1 MIEFCVTL
9 CIVALAGLL
18 WAEDSD
24 SQTLKWWTKPLA
36 SAAFVGIALAGGAR
50 EYPYGQAILVGLLL
64 SMLGDILLIPAGA
77 VPAFQLGA
85 ASFLAGHVAYCFA
98 FVWRGI
104 ALAPTLQA
112 GVLVAAV
119 AVAVLWWLIQ
129 VVPDGMR
136 TLVFAYVAVI
146 STMLALA
153 AGTYAAHGN
162 AYIVVGALMFYVSD
176 LSVARDRFV
185 GEHIFNR
192 LWGLP
197 LYYGGQILLALSAAG

>member
-1 MIEFCVTL
+1 
-9 CIVALAGLL
+9 
-18 WAEDSD
+18 
-24 SQTLKWWTKPLA
+24 
-36 SAAFVGIALAGGAR
+36 
-50 EYPYGQAILVGLLL
+50 
-64 SMLGDILLIPAGA
+64 
-77 VPAFQLGA
+77 
-85 ASFLAGHVAYCFA
+85 
-98 FVWRGI
+98 
-104 ALAPTLQA
+104 
-112 GVLVAAV
+112 
-119 AVAVLWWLIQ
+119 